1 MADNITVKDANGNDV
16 VMRSTEQ
23 TLDEVTVVQVAHH
36 IPEGEILETL
46 QTVAYLLQDI
56 ASKLVYPTK
65 ILSASGE
72 IPVSIGANRAGYVL
86 PVSAS
91 GSLTSAGTISNI
103 TTVGNVTGFVVGQS
117 YTLGLN
123 DSERERIVIT

>member
-46 QTVAYLLQDI
+46 QTIAYLLQDI
-56 ASKLVYPTK
+56 ASKLAYPTRTA
-65 ILSASGE
+65 ITGGE
-72 IPVSIGANRAGYVL
+72 IPVNIVANRGGYIL
-86 PVSAS
+86 PVTVNS
-91 GSLTSAGTISNI
+91 GSTTLTNISNI
-103 TTVGNVTGFVVGQS
+103 GNITGTLVGQS
-117 YTLGLN
+117 YSLGLN
-123 DSERERIVIT
+123 DSQRERIVIT